1 MSPVSMFSRVALLC
15 VAALAVGASPAL
27 ASGTLRVS
35 VTGPG
40 AVTGTGINCT
50 RALGGATTGDC
61 TELFADEKVCEL
73 DDRGKP
79 VCHMEPRGTTL
90 RATTSAPGFAF
101 NGWSGDCS
109 GTGVCGVVLEDDLS
123 VTATFRDVSAPSV
136 GLSGVGSGAVVRGG
150 VALGATASDNAGVVR
165 VVFAVG
171 GTTIVDET
179 PPYAATI
186 PTAGMK
192 DGGYQ
197 ASATAFDAAGLSSAS
212 SVPVTVDNTAPAV
225 GVTGPSGA
233 AFPGGSTQ
241 TWALTT
247 TDTTAT
253 TVACSVVPTGS
264 PAAFGACSGG
274 AGSHTVSGKPHGTY
288 VFTTRVTDAAGNVTD
303 VSRSFSID
311 AVAPVTSLVSD
322 VEDGATTTAT
332 SVGWSFTASEPGVTY
347 ACRVYPAALTPG
359 AFAPCSAAS
368 GHAASGF
375 APGTYAFE
383 VRATDAVGNVESAP
397 VKRTFTVVP
406 APAAVV
412 VPEPG
417 PPSGG
422 GGGGGGG
429 AAPVG
434 GGAGGSTPLGG
445 AKSAAA
451 APQIIVTLAFG
462 FSNKTPKATKLT
474 SLVVKGVPAGSTVSA
489 RGFKKTNASG
499 TVSLKPLIKKPLKAG
514 STITVTIS
522 HPAMATAIKTL
533 KIRPGKAPLVTTRC
547 QPPGGKPTPC

>member
-1 MSPVSMFSRVALLC
+1 MSMFSRVALLC
-15 VAALAVGASPAL
+15 LALIAVSASPAL
-27 ASGTLRVS
+27 ATGTLRVS
-35 VTGPG
+35 VSGPG

-50 RALGGATTGDC
+50 RALGGATAGDC
-61 TELFADEKVCEL
+61 TELFTDEKVCEL

-79 VCHMEPRGTTL
+79 VCHMEARGTTL

-109 GTGVCGVVLEDDLS
+109 GTGVCGVLLEDDLS

-150 VALGATASDNAGVVR
+150 VALTATAGDNAGVVR

-192 DGGYQ
+192 DGAYQ

-212 SVPVTVDNTAPAV
+212 SVPVTVDNTAPVVA
-225 GVTGPSGA
+225 VTGPSGT

-241 TWALTT
+241 TWALSR

-253 TVACSVVPTGS
+253 TVACSVVPAGS

-274 AGSHTVSGKPHGTY
+274 AGAHTVTGRPHGSY
-288 VFTTRVTDAAGNVTD
+288 VFATRVTDAAGNVTD
-303 VSRSFSID
+303 VSRGFSID

-322 VEDGATTTAT
+322 LEDGATTTAT
-332 SVGWSFTASEPGVTY
+332 SVGWSFDASEPGVTY

-359 AFAPCSAAS
+359 AFAPCSAAT

-383 VRATDAVGNVESAP
+383 VRAADVVGNVESAP
-397 VKRTFTVVP
+397 VKRTFTVLP
-406 APAAVV
+406 APPVVV
-412 VPEPG
+412 VPGPG
-417 PPSGG
+417 APSGD
-422 GGGGGGG
+422 GGGG
-429 AAPVG
+429 AAG
-434 GGAGGSTPLGG
+434 GPIPLGG
-445 AKSAAA
+445 AKSAAG
-451 APQIIVTLAFG
+451 APQIVVTLAFG
-462 FSNKTPKATKLT
+462 FSSKTTKATKLT

-489 RGFKKTNASG
+489 KGFKKTNASG

-514 STITVTIS
+514 TTLTVTIS
-522 HPAMATAIKTL
+522 HPAMSTAVKTL